1 MGRVRQI
8 VSDSA
13 CAFFV
18 PRIVVVLTLQSSPT
32 DRLPTPFSGT
42 PNAVRVR
49 RLFIGIGA
57 TLGMQALAVM
67 FVVRAASVPNR
78 APEKGD
84 PESKSSNSS
93 DSSDPNDALP
103 HIHDEDAAHHRGWL
117 VLVWASVAPVPPEK
131 PEKGE
136 RAFAEL
142 VNGELRL
149 RRERGGD
156 VVARVDLTG
165 CDLRLCRAPG
175 KWDDTPPG
183 DGGDALGD
191 LAVQGPGLA
200 TLTGPDSTKLTEKEK
215 GERKRHG
222 AGAEKRWWKRLPIV
236 VSHKDRALH
245 RGHRVLWCYALSD
258 AAKEAWVVALH
269 KILTG
274 ARCGE
279 NAHARVAAL
288 AATSRA
294 RSLTR
299 DFDSFAVLF
308 AAESKGGSGNSGT
321 VTTHDDDKQKARSSS
336 DASDVAWAAGGAAG
350 AAINALASRIF
361 FDMQRS
367 PEKIAEVT
375 EQVRIEYFPNL
386 NPKTVCHMTRLTLLL
401 YNNSSRV
408 CVRGYP
414 TCQSSSG
421 RFPFPTFPW
430 ERTPRKS

>member
-1 MGRVRQI
+1 M
-8 VSDSA
+8 
-13 CAFFV
+13 F
-18 PRIVVVLTLQSSPT
+18 L
-32 DRLPTPFSGT
+32 
-42 PNAVRVR
+42 
-49 RLFIGIGA
+49 GIGA

-84 PESKSSNSS
+84 PESKSSISS